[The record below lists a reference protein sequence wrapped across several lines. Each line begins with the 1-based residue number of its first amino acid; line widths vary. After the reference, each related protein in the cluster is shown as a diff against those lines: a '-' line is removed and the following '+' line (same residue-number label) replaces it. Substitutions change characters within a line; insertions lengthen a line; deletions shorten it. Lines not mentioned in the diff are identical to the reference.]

1 MNTEREG
8 AANVCRP
15 EEEGP
20 LKPFSLV
27 IFGGS
32 GDLSRRMILPAVYHL
47 WAGGLLAEDF
57 SVTSFGLPA
66 MSDDEYREFAR
77 AAVKEF
83 LPRAYD
89 GAGFPGFA
97 RRLGCVPAAFDSDEG
112 YARLAAGLKASA
124 GARRTVVLYLA
135 VPPALTPV
143 IVRKLGEHGI
153 NRLGLD
159 LRVVAE
165 KPFGRDLAGAE
176 ELNRELLGVFAEKE
190 IYRIDHYLGKETVQN
205 ILFFRFANA
214 IFEPLWNA
222 RYIDNVQ
229 ITVAESLGV
238 AHRGPFYEQ
247 AGVVRDI
254 VQNHILQLIGL
265 VAMEP
270 PAAFVPEQ
278 IRAEKQKVLHSIRP
292 FSEKD
297 IREGVVL
304 GQYGPGVLGGEEVPG
319 YRAEKGVSP
328 ASAVPTFMAARFLID
343 HWRWA
348 GGPFY
353 VRTGK
358 RLAKRATE
366 IAIQFKQPPLR
377 LFKGT
382 CDSLEPNILFL
393 GIAPR
398 ENISLR
404 FGVKALNTVSR
415 VEPVAMN
422 YDYAG
427 EAGEASYPTYRRLL
441 LDCIKGDPM
450 LFVSQDGVEGMW
462 SVVDPLIR
470 HWEEHPPADFPNYT
484 AGTWGPA
491 AAAALPGR
499 DGREW
504 LNEE

>member
-1 MNTEREG
+1 MNEES
-8 AANVCRP
+8 AKKVCLP
-15 EEEGP
+15 EEEAP
-20 LKPFSLV
+20 LRPFSLV
-27 IFGGS
+27 IFGGA
-32 GDLSRRMILPAVYHL
+32 GDLSRRMILPALYHL
-47 WAGGLLAEDF
+47 WAEGLLAEDF
-57 SVTSFGLPA
+57 SVTAFGLPRLT
-66 MSDDEYREFAR
+66 DGEYREFAR
-77 AAVKEF
+77 AAIEEF
-83 LPRAYD
+83 LPRKYS
-89 GAGFPGFA
+89 AGGFGGFA
-97 RRLGCVPAAFDSDEG
+97 SRLNCLSSAFDSDEG
-112 YARLAAGLKASA
+112 YARLAEALKAAAA
-124 GARRTVVLYLA
+124 GRRRTVVLYLA

-143 IVRKLGEHGI
+143 IVRKLGEHGVAG
-153 NRLGLD
+153 LGLD
-159 LRVVAE
+159 LRIVAE
-165 KPFGRDLAGAE
+165 KPFGRDRAGAE
-176 ELNRELLGVFAEKE
+176 ALNRELQGVFAERE

-238 AHRGPFYEQ
+238 AHRGAFYEQ

-254 VQNHILQLIGL
+254 VQNHILQLLGL

-270 PAAFVPEQ
+270 PAAFTPEQ

-292 FSEKD
+292 FSGED
-297 IREGVVL
+297 LRGGVVL
-304 GQYGPGVLGGEEVPG
+304 GQYGPGVAGGEEVPG
-319 YRAEKGVSP
+319 YRAEKDVSP

-343 HWRWA
+343 NWRWA
-348 GGPFY
+348 GVPFY

-441 LDCIKGDPM
+441 LDCLKGDPM
-450 LFVSQDGVEGMW
+450 LFVSQDGVETMW

-470 HWEEHPPADFPNYT
+470 HWETHPPADFPNYA
-484 AGTWGPA
+484 AGTWGPD
-491 AAAALPGR
+491 AAAALPAR

-504 LNEE
+504 LNGE